1 MSVEYNALPLVEDP
15 ALVSTILASIG
26 GVKGRLTISEFA
38 SLLAAGSPLATA
50 ISSGKVFALQQISTN
65 GVQIAESTTLVEIL
79 AIDLYVVTSAQTAPS
94 WRLIFGAYGLHLVP
108 SDYGGAGVVTINGV
122 ADIVTFAEAGI
133 YLLVGD
139 GANAWTLTPAT
150 DYDAINGA
158 IAAVQD
164 AADAAQTRAD
174 DAYDLAQT
182 AYNGLAGKE
191 DIITAGAG
199 LTKTGSTLDVG
210 AGTGITVN
218 ANDIAIAAGGVGDTQ
233 LAASVKSAAQGT
245 ESLRQ
250 IDTATPAAIGTAA
263 AGSSVKAAAS
273 DHVHALMSSG
283 TADFGSAA
291 ITTTGNVTG
300 SLLKSGSG
308 SPESS
313 VTATVGALY
322 RDTSSG
328 RVYMKMS
335 GSGNTGWVGMT
346 PDGVDPAQIQIIASG
361 TTATIGDHV
370 RWVFIATGSGNFTLT
385 GAAIVIGKEVEIQ
398 KTSTDANTIMYGRAG
413 SENVQGAAANYPLP
427 LSSAANYPAYSVK
440 DIDATNRW
448 VS

>member
-1 MSVEYNALPLVEDP
+1 VADRAFPTDFPEDTTP
-15 ALVSTILASIG
+15 
-26 GVKGRLTISEFA
+26 
-38 SLLAAGSPLATA
+38 AAGTTIFGSDGA
-50 ISSGKVFALQQISTN
+50 IRLDTLVGPDSYVGQVISAGKVFALQQISTN

-79 AIDLYVVTSAQTAPS
+79 AIDLYVATSAQTAPS

-150 DYDAINGA
+150 DYSAIDGA
-158 IAAVQD
+158 IAAVQADATQALSD
-164 AADAAQTRAD
+164 AAAANT
-174 DAYDLAQT
+174 LAQD
-182 AYNGLAGKE
+182 AYNGLSGKLDVAGHTALS
-191 DIITAGAG
+191 IPASTAGTLADVAASSNDTLFGRVAG
-199 LTKTGSTLDVG
+199 AFGFFNVTLSM
-210 AGTGITVN
+210 
-218 ANDIAIAAGGVGDTQ
+218 IAA
-233 LAASVKSAAQGT
+233 AVKSAAQNV

-370 RWVFIATGSGNFTLT
+370 RWVFIATGSGDFTLT

-413 SENVQGAAANYPLP
+413 SENVQGVAANYALP
-427 LSSAANYPAYSVK
+427 LSSAANYPAWSVK
-440 DIDATNRW
+440 DIDASNRW